1 MRGGVASYLRSYSGA
16 AWPAGQVGQSPHGL
30 WPVTVKNLFLEFF
43 CDSEKNIFLS
53 IFFAEKIIINK
64 KNEKGARVNVTQV
77 AYPSTKNGL
86 SIVSSQK
93 QSLLKGAVRKKVACP
108 VNDKVSCL
116 RKSGLFL

>member
-1 MRGGVASYLRSYSGA
+1 M
-16 AWPAGQVGQSPHGL
+16 GQSPHGL

-93 QSLLKGAVRKKVACP
+93 QSLLKGPVRKKVACP
-108 VNDKVSCL
+108 L
-116 RKSGLFL
+116 KSGLPCHRQSGLSTKKWPVFLKVASWLFM